1 MELCRDIN
9 LYAPGGVKT
18 IGTGTTVK
26 RAEVSE
32 TGKAD
37 GKQEPEYWQAAF
49 SAMAAVPVAD
59 LGKIEGPEQ
68 VIELF
73 AGGAIPKVASGAPTI
88 ALAEVMDGQKES
100 ECTFPNIFQSMNNI
114 R

>member
-1 MELCRDIN
+1 
-9 LYAPGGVKT
+9 
-18 IGTGTTVK
+18 
-26 RAEVSE
+26 
-32 TGKAD
+32 
-37 GKQEPEYWQAAF
+37 
-49 SAMAAVPVAD
+49 MAAVPVAD

-100 ECTFPNIFQSMNNI
+100 ECTFPNIFQSMNNYTVKGGYALPAEEI
-114 R
+114 IN